1 MKTIAS
7 KLLVLAFILTF
18 SSGASWCAQPPSPPA
33 NAGTHER
40 AELKVLKVFAARD
53 GEAIF
58 RAYLVEWK
66 GQEVVAED
74 RLVKTDHKVGET
86 VSILVMRMP
95 FPQGK
100 ESYDL
105 LHFSVLTPPPI
116 KAKDANKVGR
126 G

>member
-1 MKTIAS
+1 MKTTPAQVLLILILSMMTAPRAS
-7 KLLVLAFILTF
+7 
-18 SSGASWCAQPPSPPA
+18 SAQPPPRVT

-40 AELKVLKVFAARD
+40 AELKVLRVFAAQD
-53 GEAIF
+53 GDAIF

-74 RLVKTDHKVGET
+74 RLAKTDHQVGDT

-95 FPQGK
+95 SPASTDAP
-100 ESYDL
+100 EL
-105 LHFSVLTPPPI
+105 LHFSVLTPAP
-116 KAKDANKVGR
+116 ARETNKVGR